1 MALDPNILGKEIK
14 SREPKIPFC
23 RLNKTKHIFSSVRLP
38 NTVQNP
44 ARNGFVPNNGNT
56 IDINCVFKTAADDVR
71 KSLLSEYNYFYFL
84 FYVLT

>member
-44 ARNGFVPNNGNT
+44 VRNGFVLNNGNT
-56 IDINCVFKTAADDVR
+56 IDINCVFKRLQHLHYCSTER
-71 KSLLSEYNYFYFL
+71 EPSISINSFF
-84 FYVLT
+84 